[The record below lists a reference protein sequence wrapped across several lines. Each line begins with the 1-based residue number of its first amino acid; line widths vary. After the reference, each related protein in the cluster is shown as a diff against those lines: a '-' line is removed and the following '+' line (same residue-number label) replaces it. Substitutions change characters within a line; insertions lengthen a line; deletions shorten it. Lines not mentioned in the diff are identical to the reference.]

1 MPCEYMPSGLP
12 NSRGA
17 ITLGIA
23 PLLAGSGE
31 PDVFEVDRLAVDA
44 TRGRGD
50 PVGELTPLG
59 HRLHQALDVRL
70 VPGPRQPRA
79 LSHTPPGLGQ
89 QPAPGRHPP
98 SGRRAH
104 LAGEGAVRPRERG
117 LDPEPPRDPD
127 RP

>member
-1 MPCEYMPSGLP
+1 MPCGMP

-17 ITLGIA
+17 ITLGIS

-59 HRLHQALDVRL
+59 HRLHQALDVLLVLRARL
-70 VPGPRQPRA
+70 PLA
-79 LSHTPPGLGQ
+79 LLHALLDLAH
-89 QPAPGRHPP
+89 QPACGRPP
-98 SGRRAH
+98 PLGAPAD
-104 LAGEGAVRPRERG
+104 LAI
-117 LDPEPPRDPD
+117 
-127 RP
+127 